1 MRFLLS
7 ASVAAIG
14 ISFALGSAAMAQDA
28 AQQPAPDTAETD
40 SPAAEQPRG
49 EGEKEIIIVTARR
62 RSEQLQSTP
71 IAVTPFDQR
80 KLDERQIS
88 TFGDLQ
94 FNVPNLTFTKT
105 NFSGSSISIR
115 AIGTTV
121 ITSSGDSG
129 VAIHVNEAPIVFANI
144 FSTELYD
151 VQAFEVLRGPQG
163 TLFGRNATGGTVNLI
178 TSRPVNDLTGY
189 IEARVGDYN
198 DEMFRGALN
207 VPITDNFWVRG
218 AFIKL

>member
-71 IAVTPFDQR
+71 IAVT
-80 KLDERQIS
+80 
-88 TFGDLQ
+88 
-94 FNVPNLTFTKT
+94 
-105 NFSGSSISIR
+105 
-115 AIGTTV
+115 
-121 ITSSGDSG
+121 
-129 VAIHVNEAPIVFANI
+129 
-144 FSTELYD
+144 
-151 VQAFEVLRGPQG
+151 
-163 TLFGRNATGGTVNLI
+163 
-178 TSRPVNDLTGY
+178 
-189 IEARVGDYN
+189 
-198 DEMFRGALN
+198 
-207 VPITDNFWVRG
+207 
-218 AFIKL
+218 